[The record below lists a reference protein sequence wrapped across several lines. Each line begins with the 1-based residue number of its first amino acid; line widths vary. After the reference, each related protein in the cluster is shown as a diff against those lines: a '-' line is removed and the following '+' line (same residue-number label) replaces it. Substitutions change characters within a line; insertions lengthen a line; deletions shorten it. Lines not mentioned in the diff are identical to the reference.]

1 MNYFDPKN
9 LTQLQGTYNYT
20 TLSGVGFGVTEANER
35 IFLNARTVDVL
46 KLNVGDTIRVWAVD
60 NYANADTNHYP
71 SRWRAVRAEVIA
83 RLEESVANLPH
94 VTDTPAPAP
103 QHAPA
108 ATATLEKFI
117 ETPAVIP
124 DTAIAAALTAAL
136 DTATSAVVPVVAP
149 APPAASTGVELLD
162 YIRQA
167 IDAGVPVTAKA
178 IGEAA
183 CAQGYVHSKAGLT
196 TAIINRLAC
205 MHRTGEVSL
214 LRIYSKEGNIASAV
228 YYAKNINVLRD
239 YLDTPLA
246 ADQ

>member
-35 IFLNARTVDVL
+35 IFLNARTVDIL

-60 NYANADTNHYP
+60 NYASAETNHYP
-71 SRWRAVRAEVIA
+71 SRWRAVRAEVVA
-83 RLEESVANLPH
+83 RLEESVASLPH
-94 VTDTPAPAP
+94 ITDIVASQP
-103 QHAPA
+103 APA
-108 ATATLEKFI
+108 ATAIPEKFI
-117 ETPAVIP
+117 ETPAVVP

-149 APPAASTGVELLD
+149 APATASTGVELLD

-167 IDAGVPVTAKA
+167 IDEGVPVTAKA
-178 IGEAA
+178 IGENA

-228 YYAKNINVLRD
+228 YYAKNINVLKD